1 MSTTRTPRAAEFQAL
16 SLISA
21 AHLVSH
27 YHYLVLVPLFPIL
40 KQTLGVGYVE
50 LGLVITVYNITS
62 GVAQTPMGYVVD
74 RFGARRT
81 LIAGLLLGGLVYISI
96 GLFPNYTWMLVA
108 AVLFGIANSVYHPA
122 DYSIL
127 GSVIDPPRLGRA
139 FSIHTFAGYLGSA
152 LAPMTM
158 LLMTHLWGMQAAII
172 AAGLLGVAVAVPL
185 MFAGWLDKAQA
196 AHSAAGGYA
205 HVNLRGLLT
214 PAVLSLVGF
223 FTLLSLSSGAL
234 TNYSAVALVS
244 MYGVTLSV
252 ANAALTAFLFATAI
266 GVLAGGFIADA
277 TTRHGDVAAGG
288 FGAAAVLT
296 LAVGSV
302 DLGPVF
308 LVGAMGTA
316 GFLSGMISPSRDML
330 VRAASPPGAF
340 GRVFGIV
347 TTGFNIGG
355 TIGPM
360 IGGWIMD
367 HNLPRWVFYSSVL
380 FMALT
385 ATMGLASDWR
395 ARRREGRMVQGVA
408 VKVQDN
414 RGYGRTERVPEPRIS
429 TVRETGFRGFP

>member
-1 MSTTRTPRAAEFQAL
+1 MDQQPVSRAAEWKAL
-16 SLISA
+16 GLISA
-21 AHLVSH
+21 AHMVSH
-27 YHYLVLVPLFPIL
+27 FHYIVLIPLFPML
-40 KQTLGVGYVE
+40 KEALGIGYVE
-50 LGLVITVYNITS
+50 LGLVITIFNITS
-62 GVAQTPMGYVVD
+62 GVAQTPMGYIAD

-81 LIAGLLLGGLVYISI
+81 LIGGLLLGGLTYVSI
-96 GLFPNYTWMLVA
+96 GLFPVYSWLLLS
-108 AVLFGIANSVYHPA
+108 AVLLGIANSVYHPA

-158 LLMTHLWGMQAAII
+158 LLMTQLWGMHAAIVV
-172 AAGLLGVAVAVPL
+172 AGLFGVIVAVPL
-185 MFAGWLDKAQA
+185 MFAGWLEGTQA
-196 AHSAAGGYA
+196 ARIPAGGHA
-205 HVNLRGLLT
+205 QVSLRGLLT

-223 FTLLSLSSGAL
+223 FALLSLSSGAL

-244 MYGVTLSV
+244 LYGVSFSV

-277 TTRHGDVAAGG
+277 TKRHGDVAAAG
-288 FGAAAVLT
+288 FGAASVLI
-296 LAVGSV
+296 LAIGSV

-308 LVGAMGTA
+308 MVAAMGTA

-385 ATMGLASDWR
+385 AAMGLASEWR
-395 ARRREGRMVQGVA
+395 TRRRDGRMVQA
-408 VKVQDN
+408 
-414 RGYGRTERVPEPRIS
+414 
-429 TVRETGFRGFP
+429 

>member
-1 MSTTRTPRAAEFQAL
+1 MSSPKTPKATEFRAL
-16 SLISA
+16 GLISA

-27 YHYLVLVPLFPIL
+27 FHYLVLVPLFPIL
-40 KQTLGVGYVE
+40 KETLGIGYVE

-62 GVAQTPMGYVVD
+62 GLVQTPMGYVVD

-81 LIAGLLLGGLVYISI
+81 LIAGLLLGGFAYISI
-96 GLFPNYTWMLVA
+96 GLFPVYSWMLVA

-122 DYSIL
+122 DYAIL
-127 GSVIDPPRLGRA
+127 GSIIDPPRLGRA

-158 LLMTHLWGMQAAII
+158 LLMTHLWGMNVAII
-172 AAGLLGVAVAVPL
+172 AAGLLGVAVAIPL
-185 MFAGWLDKAQA
+185 MFAGWLESAQA
-196 AHSAAGGYA
+196 ARLPSGG
-205 HVNLRGLLT
+205 HVHVSLRGLLT

-223 FTLLSLSSGAL
+223 FTLLSLSTGAL

-244 MYGVTLSV
+244 MYGVTFSA

-266 GVLAGGFIADA
+266 GVLAGGFVADA
-277 TTRHGDVAAGG
+277 TKRHGDVAAGG
-288 FGAAAVLT
+288 FGASAVLI
-296 LAVGSV
+296 LAIGSV

-308 LVGAMGTA
+308 LVVAMGAA

-355 TIGPM
+355 TVGPM

-367 HNLPRWVFYSSVL
+367 HNLPRWVFYSSVF

-385 ATMGLASDWR
+385 ALMGLASERR
-395 ARRREGRMVQGVA
+395 ARRTSGV
-408 VKVQDN
+408 
-414 RGYGRTERVPEPRIS
+414 
-429 TVRETGFRGFP
+429 VRA